1 MTGWIVLS
9 VTILAGIYTV
19 AMGAAAKR
27 GDRRLA
33 ESKRRVDHVEGDL

>member
-1 MTGWIVLS
+1 MTGWIVLL
-9 VTILAGIYTV
+9 VIILAGIYTV

-33 ESKRRVDHVEGDL
+33 ESKRRPNHVESDL